1 MTLRAVF
8 LATLLAS
15 ATVVLLSEDPAS
27 GAIVTFLD
35 RASFGAAAIG
45 GIVETWDDDAA
56 GTVIP
61 DATPFDGVIYATP
74 GPDAKITGVF
84 LSLSSPNTLGDAVDD
99 FFSGSE
105 SITFS
110 FPSPIVAFGISFN
123 TFATAAGAYT
133 LTTDLGDIAPSALDP
148 FPGFT
153 TGQFAGFVSDTP
165 FSAVTVSPAPVGG
178 FPYTLDDLT
187 FVPGTPTSVPEP
199 ATLILVGSGLAGL
212 GALAWRRNRR

>member
-1 MTLRAVF
+1 MTVRAVF
-8 LATLLAS
+8 LVALLAS

-27 GAIVTFLD
+27 GAIVTFSD
-35 RASFGAAAIG
+35 RDLFGAAAIG
-45 GIVETWDDDAA
+45 GIVETWDDHAA
-56 GTVIP
+56 DTVIP
-61 DATPFDGVIYATP
+61 DGTLFDGVIYATP
-74 GPDAKITGVF
+74 GPDAKITGV
-84 LSLSSPNTLGDAVDD
+84 LLPLSSPNTLGDAADD

-165 FSAVTVSPAPVGG
+165 FSAVTVSPVGG
-178 FPYTLDDLT
+178 FSYTLDDLT

-212 GALAWRRNRR
+212 GALARRNRR

>member
-1 MTLRAVF
+1 MTVRAVF
-8 LATLLAS
+8 LVALLAS

-27 GAIVTFLD
+27 GAIVTFSD

-56 GTVIP
+56 STVIP
-61 DATPFDGVIYATP
+61 DGMLFDGVIYATPTP
-74 GPDAKITGVF
+74 GPDAKITGLF
-84 LSLSSPNTLGDAVDD
+84 LPLSSPNTLGDAADD

-110 FPSPIVAFGISFN
+110 FPSPVVAFGISFN

-133 LTTDLGDIAPSALDP
+133 LTTDLGDIAPSSLDP

-165 FSAVTVSPAPVGG
+165 FSAVTVSPVGG
-178 FPYTLDDLT
+178 VSYTLDDLT
-187 FVPGTPTSVPEP
+187 FVPGTPIGVPEP

>member
-1 MTLRAVF
+1 MTVRAVF
-8 LATLLAS
+8 LVALLAS

-27 GAIVTFLD
+27 GAIVTFSD

-56 GTVIP
+56 STVIP
-61 DATPFDGVIYATP
+61 DGMLFDGVIYATPTP
-74 GPDAKITGVF
+74 GPDAKITGLF
-84 LSLSSPNTLGDAVDD
+84 LPLSSPNTLGDAADD

-165 FSAVTVSPAPVGG
+165 FSAVTVSPVGG

-212 GALAWRRNRR
+212 GALARRNRR

>member
-61 DATPFDGVIYATP
+61 DGTLFDGVIYATP
-74 GPDAKITGVF
+74 GPDPDAKITGAF
-84 LSLSSPNTLGDAVDD
+84 LPLSSPNTLGDAADD

-133 LTTDLGDIAPSALDP
+133 LTTGLGDIAPSALDP

-165 FSAVTVSPAPVGG
+165 FSAVTVSPVGG
-178 FPYTLDDLT
+178 FSYTLDDLT

-212 GALAWRRNRR
+212 GALARRNRR